1 MTNPAPANWGKIR
14 ATLAW
19 LAAAVTVAAVQACGG
34 STSDQRAST
43 TSVTVVASDYGFEL
57 SAVRLAAG
65 RPIDLLFVNN
75 GNDIHELAYVRVAG
89 DGRLSIPQLAS
100 LAMQP
105 GESTSTQ
112 LTLDPGKYRFVCL
125 LTGELDGRPVSHLPL
140 GMKRDF
146 EVGG

>member
-1 MTNPAPANWGKIR
+1 MNERLRVTG
-14 ATLAW
+14 
-19 LAAAVTVAAVQACGG
+19 LAAALAIAALQACGG
-34 STSDQRAST
+34 STGEQAGEAA

-75 GNDIHELAYVRVAG
+75 GNDIHELAFVRLAG
-89 DGRLSIPQLAS
+89 DGRLSIPQFAS

-140 GMKRDF
+140 GMKREF
-146 EVGG
+146 EAVG